1 MPMSTLKE
9 YVKLLGMTV
18 VFLAGQMIGFG
29 IVVPLWGAYN
39 YITDK
44 GVIEN
49 D

>member
-1 MPMSTLKE
+1 MN
-9 YVKLLGMTV
+9 VKLILEYIKLIGMTV

-44 GVIEN
+44 RG